1 MAVFNDE
8 ARRRV
13 LLSAIGAAGLDP
25 DDVVDDAE
33 VGLQQNGR
41 WVLIYRTPTDALA
54 GRNTTCRRV
63 VLPTSWSSPVP
74 ILL

>member
-13 LLSAIGAAGLDP
+13 LLSALEATGLDP
-25 DDVVDDAE
+25 NDVINDSVLY
-33 VGLQQNGR
+33 LQKNGR
-41 WVLIYRTPTDALA
+41 WVLIYRTRTDALA

-63 VLPTSWSSPVP
+63 VLPESWSSPVP
-74 ILL
+74 ILV